1 MESKIDMKALFSMT
15 YGMYVVS
22 TVLDGKLNGQIANA
36 AMQIT
41 GEPPCVA
48 VCLNKQ
54 NLTTEMLVKSAV
66 FGVSVLELDVPMTFL
81 GQFGFKCGRNIDKY
95 CNVNYYTGETGVPIV
110 TDWTISTFEAK
121 VVHTLD
127 LPTHVLFV
135 GEVLSSKFIKEA
147 APLTY
152 ADYHTVKK
160 GKSPKTA
167 PTFGFNAMK

>member
-1 MESKIDMKALFSMT
+1 MESKINMKALFSMT

-54 NLTTEMLVKSAV
+54 NLTTEMLVKSGV

-81 GQFGFKCGRNIDKY
+81 GQYGFKCGRDIDKY
-95 CNVNYYTGETGVPIV
+95 SNVNYYLGETGVPIV

-127 LPTHVLFV
+127 LPTHVLFI
-135 GEVLSSKFIKEA
+135 GEVTASKFIKEA
-147 APLTY
+147 TPLTY

>member
-1 MESKIDMKALFSMT
+1 MDSNIDMKALFRMT

-22 TVLDGKLNGQIANA
+22 TVLEGKLNGQIANA

-54 NLTTEMLVKSAV
+54 NLTTEMLLKSGV
-66 FGVSVLELDVPMTFL
+66 FGVSILELDVPMTFL
-81 GQFGFKCGRNIDKY
+81 GHYGFKCGRNIDKY
-95 CNVNYYTGETGVPIV
+95 CNVNYYLGKTGVPIV

-121 VVHTLD
+121 VVHILD

-135 GEVLSSKFIKEA
+135 GEVTASTFIKDA
-147 APLTY
+147 VPLTY

-167 PTFGFNAMK
+167 PTFGFNVM